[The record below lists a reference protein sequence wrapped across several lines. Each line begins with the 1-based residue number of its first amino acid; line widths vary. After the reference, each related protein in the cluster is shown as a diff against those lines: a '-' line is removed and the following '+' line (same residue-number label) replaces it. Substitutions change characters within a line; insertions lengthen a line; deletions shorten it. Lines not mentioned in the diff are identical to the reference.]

1 MKIRHQ
7 FRVCVST
14 GVLEDW
20 GPRDLCCVLSVLT
33 PLTVRPLTVRPL
45 TLLPPHGPTTFLL
58 SGTGQWKIFHLR
70 NIFLMRCIKKMEHC
84 YHCNA
89 IQYDVSLRSLDIFVR
104 YHISIFFFLHFFAS
118 NVMLGL
124 KSHPYNG
131 NQLPAWGWTFFY
143 RPGQYV
149 CSCVGVI
156 PWIIIYFWI

>member
-20 GPRDLCCVLSVLT
+20 GTRDLCRVLSVLT
-33 PLTVRPLTVRPL
+33 PLTVRPL
-45 TLLPPHGPTTFLL
+45 TLLPPHGPTTCLL
-58 SGTGQWKIFHLR
+58 SGAASGKYFISEIFSWCDALKRWNTVIIAMQYNMMSHSGLWTFLFVI
-70 NIFLMRCIKKMEHC
+70 IFPFSSF
-84 YHCNA
+84 YT
-89 IQYDVSLRSLDIFVR
+89 
-104 YHISIFFFLHFFAS
+104 FFAS

>member
-20 GPRDLCCVLSVLT
+20 GTCAVSCQYWHLSLSDLSLSD
-33 PLTVRPLTVRPL
+33 
-45 TLLPPHGPTTFLL
+45 L
-58 SGTGQWKIFHLR
+58 SLYSRHTGLQHVWCWPVENISSQKL
-70 NIFLMRCIKKMEHC
+70 NIFLLRCIKKMEHC

-89 IQYDVSLRSLDIFVR
+89 IQYQVSLWSLDIFVC

-124 KSHPYNG
+124 KSQPYNG

-149 CSCVGVI
+149 CSCVGVWFI
-156 PWIIIYFWI
+156 PWIIIYLWI